1 MTSILRT
8 SGTPLLIL
16 ALALA
21 GCGEAGDTNVAPTP
35 ESTSPAVST
44 ATPSSPET
52 SPAAPAP
59 AAPATESS
67 PVPEKTAAPAT
78 APAPAPEKAEV
89 AAKDAEATP
98 TTKVESKEGAFE
110 LKPVKFDE
118 FLKRVANKDAKFT
131 LVDVWASWCVP
142 CKENFP
148 HLVEMHHKYADK
160 GLSVAS
166 LSFDD
171 PAEPKQVADAKEFL
185 DAKKA
190 AFANYLLDEE
200 QGVGYEKLNIGAIPA
215 VFIYGPDGKEVK
227 RYTMDDVNNQFT
239 YEQVEKDV
247 VALLDGKPLPKE
259 EKSKPAEK

>member
-8 SGTPLLIL
+8 PGQPLLIL

-21 GCGEAGDTNVAPTP
+21 GCGEAGDTNVTPTP

-44 ATPSSPET
+44 ATPSASEST
-52 SPAAPAP
+52 PAAPAP
-59 AAPATESS
+59 AAPATEAS
-67 PVPEKTAAPAT
+67 PAPEKTAATAT
-78 APAPAPEKAEV
+78 APAPEKAEA
-89 AAKDAEATP
+89 AAKDAKADP
-98 TTKVESKEGAFE
+98 TTQVDATGGTSE

-131 LVDVWASWCVP
+131 LVDVWASWCIP

-200 QGVGYEKLNIGAIPA
+200 QGVGYEKLNISAIPA

-227 RYTMDDVNNQFT
+227 RYTMDDPNNQFT
-239 YEQVEKDV
+239 YEQVERDV
-247 VALLDGKPLPKE
+247 AALLDGKPLPKE
-259 EKSKPAEK
+259 ETSKPAEK